1 MEPASPGP
9 GSSAGA
15 EARRAGGGGSGPGSG
30 RSGKGARGPGPG
42 SGLGPGPGSGL
53 GPGPGPGSG
62 LGPGPG
68 GRAPGWGPGGWGAEL
83 PRDLVKAVLE
93 KLDPPSLLCAGAVCR
108 EWGEVAEE
116 VFREIC
122 TRRDWR
128 LPRRPRAASVPQ
140 GPLQWRGLFVS
151 KTCRICCGTG
161 EFGVRRRK
169 RRSQSLVLAY
179 FMCEKCVLSKR
190 ALGFY
195 RRHALEIDL
204 IGASG
209 LQLHDL
215 KARHLF
221 K

>member
-1 MEPASPGP
+1 MEGPGP

-15 EARRAGGGGSGPGSG
+15 EARRAGGGGPGPGSG
-30 RSGKGARGPGPG
+30 RAGEGARGPGPG
-42 SGLGPGPGSGL
+42 GS
-53 GPGPGPGSG
+53 
-62 LGPGPG
+62 
-68 GRAPGWGPGGWGAEL
+68 APGWGLGGWGAEL

-108 EWGEVAEE
+108 EWGDAAEE
-116 VFREIC
+116 VFRKIC
-122 TRRDWR
+122 IRRGWR

-140 GPLQWRGLFVS
+140 GPLKWRGLFVS
-151 KTCRICCGTG
+151 KTCRGPRGPSFCCGTG
-161 EFGVRRRK
+161 EFGVRRRMP
-169 RRSQSLVLAY
+169 RCQRLVVAY

-209 LQLHDL
+209 LQLHDV